1 MLIKTKKTFQ
11 LMKKLFLSLALVAAG
26 VAAQAQIGSGSLM
39 LGGSLGF
46 SSTGGGETK
55 VTPGG
60 GGASVTN
67 DLTARSN
74 WNFSPTIGYFLNDNL
89 AVGLRLGLGGTN
101 RAQVTTTDGKTT
113 ENISSFDLGVELF
126 GRYYKELGSSFYFFV
141 DGGLGFTSASWTD
154 KTQDGLD
161 KLKDDDKNSISTIG
175 LNVAPG
181 VAFFPTEKWGIDLT
195 LNRLVGFNMN
205 SSSREAA
212 TGGAK
217 METSTTDFGIGA
229 GFMPTLGLHYY
240 MGK

>member
-1 MLIKTKKTFQ
+1 
-11 LMKKLFLSLALVAAG
+11 MKKLFLSLALVAAG
-26 VAAQAQIGSGSLM
+26 VATQAQIGSGSLM

-67 DLTARSN
+67 DLTGVTN

-89 AVGLRLGLGGTN
+89 ALGLRLGLGGRN
-101 RAQVTTTDGKTT
+101 RGQFTTIDGKTT
-113 ENISSFDLGVELF
+113 ENVSSFDLGVELF

-141 DGGLGFTSASWTD
+141 DGGLGFTSASWTN

-161 KLKDDDKNSISTIG
+161 KLKDGDKNSLSTIS

-181 VAFFPTEKWGIDLT
+181 VAFFPSEKWGIDLT

-205 SSSREAA
+205 SNSIEAA

-217 METSTTDFGIGA
+217 SEKSTTDFGIGA

>member
-1 MLIKTKKTFQ
+1 
-11 LMKKLFLSLALVAAG
+11 
-26 VAAQAQIGSGSLM
+26 M

-46 SSTGGGETK
+46 SSTGGGTVESS
-55 VTPGG
+55 G
-60 GGASVTN
+60 GGAPTISN

-101 RAQVTTTDGKTT
+101 RGQFVTADGKTT
-113 ENISSFDLGVELF
+113 ENVSSFDLGVELF

-141 DGGLGFTSASWTD
+141 DGGLAFTSASWTD
-154 KTQDGLD
+154 KAQDGLD
-161 KLKDDDKNSISTIG
+161 KLKDDDKNSLSTIG

-181 VAFFPTEKWGIDLT
+181 VAFFPSEKWGIDLT

-205 SSSREAA
+205 SNTVEAV
-212 TGGAK
+212 GGRKTVA
-217 METSTTDFGIGA
+217 STTNFGIGG

>member
-1 MLIKTKKTFQ
+1 MPYIFVVLIKTKNFQ

-46 SSTGGGETK
+46 SSTGGGENK
-55 VTPGG
+55 ATPGG
-60 GGASVTN
+60 GGASVTT

-74 WNFSPTIGYFLNDNL
+74 WNFSPTVGYFLNDNL
-89 AVGLRLGLGGTN
+89 AVGLRLNLGGTN
-101 RAQVTTTDGKTT
+101 RNQVTTTDGKTT
-113 ENISSFDLGVELF
+113 ENVTSFDLGVELF

-141 DGGLGFTSASWTD
+141 DGGLGFTSASWTN

-205 SSSREAA
+205 SSTREAA

-217 METSTTDFGIGA
+217 LET
-229 GFMPTLGLHYY
+229 GLHYY